1 MINNLQEEFTSF
13 PVLYDKRIKGF
24 KEKDAVQNAQKKV
37 AESLDFEEMVI
48 LLEQVATENILKID
62 VLKKLMPCSVSE
74 ILTKYW
80 ETNSIF
86 ADGIFDFDR
95 LTIQNSSFQ

>member
-37 AESLDFEEMVI
+37 AESLDFEEMVL

-74 ILTKYW
+74 ILTKY
-80 ETNSIF
+80 
-86 ADGIFDFDR
+86 
-95 LTIQNSSFQ
+95 

>member
-1 MINNLQEEFTSF
+1 MINNLQEKFTSF

-24 KEKDAVQNAQKKV
+24 KEKDAVQNVRKKV

-62 VLKKLMPCSVSE
+62 VLKKLMPCSVFE
-74 ILTKYW
+74 ILTKY
-80 ETNSIF
+80 
-86 ADGIFDFDR
+86 
-95 LTIQNSSFQ
+95 

>member
-48 LLEQVATENILKID
+48 LLEQLATENILKID

-74 ILTKYW
+74 ILTKY
-80 ETNSIF
+80 
-86 ADGIFDFDR
+86 
-95 LTIQNSSFQ
+95 

>member
-13 PVLYDKRIKGF
+13 PVLYNKRIKGF

-74 ILTKYW
+74 ILTKY
-80 ETNSIF
+80 
-86 ADGIFDFDR
+86 
-95 LTIQNSSFQ
+95 

>member
-24 KEKDAVQNAQKKV
+24 REKDAVQNAQKKV

-74 ILTKYW
+74 ILTKY
-80 ETNSIF
+80 
-86 ADGIFDFDR
+86 
-95 LTIQNSSFQ
+95 

>member
-24 KEKDAVQNAQKKV
+24 KEKDAAQNAQKKV

-48 LLEQVATENILKID
+48 LLEQVATEIILKID

-74 ILTKYW
+74 ILTKY
-80 ETNSIF
+80 
-86 ADGIFDFDR
+86 
-95 LTIQNSSFQ
+95 

>member
-1 MINNLQEEFTSF
+1 MINNLQEEFTRF

-74 ILTKYW
+74 ILTKY
-80 ETNSIF
+80 
-86 ADGIFDFDR
+86 
-95 LTIQNSSFQ
+95 

>member
-74 ILTKYW
+74 ILAKY
-80 ETNSIF
+80 
-86 ADGIFDFDR
+86 
-95 LTIQNSSFQ
+95 

>member
-24 KEKDAVQNAQKKV
+24 KEKDVVQNAQKKV

-74 ILTKYW
+74 ILTKY
-80 ETNSIF
+80 
-86 ADGIFDFDR
+86 
-95 LTIQNSSFQ
+95 

>member
-62 VLKKLMPCSVSE
+62 VLKKMMPCSVSE
-74 ILTKYW
+74 ILTKY
-80 ETNSIF
+80 
-86 ADGIFDFDR
+86 
-95 LTIQNSSFQ
+95 

>member
-24 KEKDAVQNAQKKV
+24 KEKDDIQNAQKKV

-74 ILTKYW
+74 ILTKY
-80 ETNSIF
+80 
-86 ADGIFDFDR
+86 
-95 LTIQNSSFQ
+95 

>member
-13 PVLYDKRIKGF
+13 LVLYDKRIKGF

-74 ILTKYW
+74 ILTKY
-80 ETNSIF
+80 
-86 ADGIFDFDR
+86 
-95 LTIQNSSFQ
+95 

>member
-48 LLEQVATENILKID
+48 LLEQVATQNILKID

-74 ILTKYW
+74 ILTKY
-80 ETNSIF
+80 
-86 ADGIFDFDR
+86 
-95 LTIQNSSFQ
+95 